1 MIRFSP
7 RRAGRLSRCIALALS
22 LQDAVAF
29 AAAGDDASAASF
41 HDVLV
46 TSSPLPGTAIDA
58 DRIPGNVRT
67 LSADELTGTATPGLP
82 GALLGRAGS
91 INLNDNQGSEFQPDV
106 LYRGFAASP
115 VLGTPQGLAVY
126 QDGVRINEA
135 FGDAVNWDLIPDV
148 AIRRI
153 DVVSANPLYGL
164 NALGGGIAI
173 QMKDGFSYRGGDAE
187 LSGGSFRDRSASLE
201 AGGNDGRLGLYV
213 AARALDRTGWRQHS
227 SDRLRQVYADASL
240 RTGALSADLS
250 YTGADNSLRGQG
262 AVPIQELA
270 QDRSL
275 AFTGP
280 QGDRNRV
287 DFVALHSTYEF
298 DGQLSVQL
306 AAYGRRFGQTVE
318 NGNGTGYVA
327 CRGTA
332 LAGELCQDDGSTP
345 VTDAAGA
352 PLPDLSAGGSIPIG
366 ENDRERLDARG
377 QGLTLQ
383 LSSTRPVAG
392 RPNQFTA
399 GAAVDAARV
408 DFQSDAEVGP
418 IGPQLLVQPTG
429 LFVATAEG
437 TPFGATPVYLRARH
451 AYYGFY
457 ATDTLDLAPHLA
469 LTASGR
475 YNIAQIDLR
484 DLRGTDLT
492 GDSRYTNFNPAL
504 GFTYRLAPT
513 LTGYAQLARNTR
525 TPTASEIECSDP
537 QRPCL
542 LPSSLSADP
551 PTLRQV
557 VAQTAEAGLRGHRG
571 GDGGS
576 PRISWSAGLFRTRV
590 VDDIYG
596 IATSASTGYFRNIGA
611 TRRQGAE
618 LDLRLAG
625 TRWSGYASY
634 ACLDAT
640 FESSLLLHSPSNPYA
655 DAAGNIAVVPGD
667 RLPGLPRQRFRMGVD
682 YDRDG
687 RWSIGATL
695 LANGAAFYRGDES
708 NQNPP
713 LPGHVVLGVRASYQA
728 APSMSLY
735 AVIQNVLDARY
746 STFGLYGDPTGVG
759 APGVPADGMAGVDP
773 RFQSPGSPRAFF
785 AGLRIRL

>member
-153 DVVSANPLYGL
+153 DIVSANPLYGL

-327 CRGTA
+327 CRGT
-332 LAGELCQDDGSTP
+332 
-345 VTDAAGA
+345 
-352 PLPDLSAGGSIPIG
+352 
-366 ENDRERLDARG
+366 
-377 QGLTLQ
+377 
-383 LSSTRPVAG
+383 
-392 RPNQFTA
+392 
-399 GAAVDAARV
+399 
-408 DFQSDAEVGP
+408 
-418 IGPQLLVQPTG
+418 
-429 LFVATAEG
+429 
-437 TPFGATPVYLRARH
+437 
-451 AYYGFY
+451 
-457 ATDTLDLAPHLA
+457 
-469 LTASGR
+469 
-475 YNIAQIDLR
+475 
-484 DLRGTDLT
+484 DLT

-576 PRISWSAGLFRTRV
+576 PRVSWSAGLFRTRV

-596 IATSASTGYFRNIGA
+596 IATSASTGYFRNVGA